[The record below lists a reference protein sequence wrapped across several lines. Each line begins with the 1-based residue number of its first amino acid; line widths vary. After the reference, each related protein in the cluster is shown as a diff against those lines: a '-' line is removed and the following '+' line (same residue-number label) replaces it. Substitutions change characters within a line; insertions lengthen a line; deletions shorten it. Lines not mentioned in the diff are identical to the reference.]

1 MTMLR
6 FLLLEDSAI
15 DADLIQAVLLEGEL
29 NCELVQVQTREDF
42 VAAIAQHD
50 LDLILAD
57 YSLPAFD
64 GFSALQIA
72 QVECPDVPF
81 IFVSGTLGEEVAVEM
96 LKSGATDYVVKQRLD
111 RLIPSVQRALKEAE
125 ERTARKQAEAKLVK
139 YANRLQMLAE
149 TSRSFA
155 EGILD
160 FQTLLDIVCR
170 KIGELIGEICILH
183 LVADDGQWLQMRAIY
198 YPGSEAIASLE
209 SFADIA
215 TASQST
221 QQGLAIEILQ
231 TQKSLLLPAIADA
244 DLQDFIQA
252 KDLPYLKR
260 FSVSSLMIVP
270 LQVRGRSIGSLSLIR
285 ETPNR
290 PYTSEDQTF
299 LQALADRAAL
309 AIDNARLY
317 KKSQEANRIKDEF
330 LAMLSHELR
339 SPLNAMIGWLSLLRS
354 RQFDAATTTRALETV
369 ERNARA
375 QARLVEDLLDVSRI
389 LQGKLRLDLRP
400 LKLGSMIE
408 AAIDTVRPLA
418 DVKEI
423 QLQVSLDLQVG
434 QVAGDAERL
443 QQIIWNLLSNAVKF
457 TPRGGRVEVQL
468 ALVASQVAMAAE
480 TARGE
485 GQAQNSCGSWA
496 QIRVSDTGQGIKP
509 EFLPHVFDRFRQAD
523 SSITRM
529 HGGLGLGLAIV
540 HHLVK
545 LHGGSVEAHSEGE
558 GQGATF
564 IVNLPLLTPAPSLK
578 QSQPTLLDTAPL
590 DLFGYSSQ
598 LHGLRILIIDDDLD
612 AQILLQSILQ
622 GCGAEVVAAVSAN
635 EGFST
640 LTSSAK
646 PFDLLISDIGMP
658 GEDGYTFLRR
668 VRSLQ
673 VEQGGQIPAIA
684 ITAYAREED
693 RQAALAA
700 GFQSHL
706 PKPID
711 PTQLVTL
718 IADLV
723 RQTETQPALSPR
735 L

>member
-1 MTMLR
+1 MLR
-6 FLLLEDSAI
+6 FLLLEDSLI
-15 DADLIQAVLLEGEL
+15 DAELIQAVLREGEL
-29 NCELVQVQTREDF
+29 NCDLVRVQTRGDF
-42 VAAIAQHD
+42 VTAIAQPD

-64 GFSALQIA
+64 GFSALKIA

-96 LKSGATDYVVKQRLD
+96 LKSGATDYVVKQRLE
-111 RLIPSVQRALKEAE
+111 RLVPSVQRALKEAE
-125 ERTARKQAEAKLVK
+125 ERTARKQAEAKLVN
-139 YANRLQMLAE
+139 YTNRLQMLAT

-160 FQTLLDIVCR
+160 FQTLLDTVCH

-183 LVADDGQWLQMRAIY
+183 LVAEESQGLQVRAIY
-198 YPGSEAIASLE
+198 CPGSEAIASLE
-209 SFADIA
+209 P
-215 TASQST
+215 TPT
-221 QQGLAIEILQ
+221 GLAIEILQ
-231 TQKSLLLPAIADA
+231 TQKSLLLPVITDA
-244 DLQDFIQA
+244 ELQDFIQA
-252 KDLPYLKR
+252 KDLPYLKQ
-260 FSVSSLMIVP
+260 FSVSSLMVVP
-270 LQVRGRSIGSLSLIR
+270 LQVRGRSLGSLTLIR
-285 ETPNR
+285 EAPDR
-290 PYTSEDQTF
+290 PYTSDDQAF

-354 RQFDAATTTRALETV
+354 RQFDAATTNRALETV

-389 LQGKLRLDLRP
+389 LQGKLRLTLRP

-408 AAIDTVRPLA
+408 SAIDTVRPLA
-418 DVKEI
+418 EAKEI
-423 QLQVSLDLQVG
+423 QLQVRLDAQVG
-434 QVAGDAERL
+434 QVSGDAERL
-443 QQIIWNLLSNAVKF
+443 QQIIWNLLSNAIKF
-457 TPRGGRVEVQL
+457 TPRGGRVAVEL
-468 ALVASQVAMAAE
+468 ALVA
-480 TARGE
+480 
-485 GQAQNSCGSWA
+485 GQRSTDQEILKADIQDPSSNLWA

-540 HHLVK
+540 HHLAE

-578 QSQPTLLDTAPL
+578 QGQLTPLDAAPL
-590 DLFGYSSQ
+590 DLFGCSSQ
-598 LHGLRILIIDDDLD
+598 LQGLRILIIDDDLD
-612 AQILLQSILQ
+612 ARILLHSILQ
-622 GCGAEVVAAVSAN
+622 ACGAEVVAAASAT

-646 PFDLLISDIGMP
+646 PFNLLISDIGMP

-673 VEQGGQIPAIA
+673 DEQGGQVPAIA

-693 RQAALAA
+693 RQAALSA

-711 PTQLVTL
+711 PAHLVTL

-723 RQTETQPALSPR
+723 SQTATQPVLSPR
-735 L
+735 I